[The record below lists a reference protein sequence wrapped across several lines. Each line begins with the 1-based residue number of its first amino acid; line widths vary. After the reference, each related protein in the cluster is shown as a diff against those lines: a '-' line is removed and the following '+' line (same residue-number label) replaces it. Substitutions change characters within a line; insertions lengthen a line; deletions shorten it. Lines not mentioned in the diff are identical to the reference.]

1 MREIQSKYREELLE
15 RNLNPLNFEQK
26 IEANLTKTL
35 VNHSCGDELTVSLK
49 IENGKILEGSFS
61 GVGCAISK
69 VSADMM
75 IDAIKGKALDEAREV
90 MQGFFDLVMGVQ
102 SEKKQ
107 RIDGELEVF
116 SMIQNMPARVKCAK
130 LAWRILEEGEEG

>member
-1 MREIQSKYREELLE
+1 M
-15 RNLNPLNFEQK
+15 NPLNFERK

-35 VNHSCGDELTVSLK
+35 VNHSCGDELVVNLEIK
-49 IENGKILEGSFS
+49 NGVILEGSFS

-75 IDAIKGKALDEAREV
+75 IDAIQGKTLEEAREL
-90 MQGFFDLVMGVQ
+90 MQGFFDLVMGVS
-102 SEKKQ
+102 SEKAQK
-107 RIDGELEVF
+107 ISDELEVF

-130 LAWRILEEGEEG
+130 LAWRVLEEGKD

>member
-35 VNHSCGDELTVSLK
+35 VNHSCGDELVVSFE
-49 IENGKILEGSFS
+49 IRDGKILEGSFS
-61 GVGCAISK
+61 GVGCPISK

-75 IDAIKGKALDEAREV
+75 IDAIRGKTLEEAREL
-90 MQGFFDLVMGVQ
+90 MQGFFDLVMGIQ
-102 SEKKQ
+102 SEKAQK
-107 RIDGELEVF
+107 IGGELEVF

-130 LAWRILEEGEEG
+130 LAWRILEEGED

>member
-15 RNLNPLNFEQK
+15 RNLNPLNFERK

-35 VNHSCGDELTVSLK
+35 VNHSCGDELVVNLK
-49 IENGKILEGSFS
+49 IKDGVILKGSFS

-75 IDAIKGKALDEAREV
+75 IDAIRGKTLEEAREL
-90 MQGFFDLVMGVQ
+90 MQGFFDLVMGVS
-102 SEKKQ
+102 SEKAQK
-107 RIDGELEVF
+107 ISGELEVF

-130 LAWRILEEGEEG
+130 LAWRVLEEGKD

>member
-35 VNHSCGDELTVSLK
+35 VNHSCGDELVVNLEIK
-49 IENGKILEGSFS
+49 NGVILEGSFS
-61 GVGCAISK
+61 GVGCVISK

-75 IDAIKGKALDEAREV
+75 IDAIRGKTLDEAREL
-90 MQGFFDLVMGVQ
+90 MQGFFDLVMGIS
-102 SEKKQ
+102 SEKAQKI
-107 RIDGELEVF
+107 RGELEVF

-130 LAWRILEEGEEG
+130 LAWRILEEGEE

>member
-15 RNLNPLNFEQK
+15 RNLNPLNFERK

-35 VNHSCGDELTVSLK
+35 VNHSCGDELVVNLE
-49 IENGKILEGSFS
+49 INNGIISEGSFS

-75 IDAIKGKALDEAREV
+75 IDAIRGKTVEEAREL
-90 MQGFFDLVMGVQ
+90 MQEFFDLVMGVS
-102 SEKKQ
+102 SEKAQKI
-107 RIDGELEVF
+107 RDELGVF

-130 LAWRILEEGEEG
+130 LAWRILEEGEK

>member
-35 VNHSCGDELTVSLK
+35 VNHSCGDELVVNLEIK
-49 IENGKILEGSFS
+49 NGVILEGSFS

-75 IDAIKGKALDEAREV
+75 IDAIRGKTLDEAREL
-90 MQGFFDLVMGVQ
+90 MQGFFDLVMGIS
-102 SEKKQ
+102 SEKAQKI
-107 RIDGELEVF
+107 RGELEVF
-116 SMIQNMPARVKCAK
+116 SMVQNMPARVKCAK
-130 LAWRILEEGEEG
+130 LAWRILEEGED

>member
-1 MREIQSKYREELLE
+1 MREIQSKYRAELLE
-15 RNLNPLNFEQK
+15 RNLNPLNFERK

-35 VNHSCGDELTVSLK
+35 VNHSCGDELVVSFE
-49 IENGKILEGSFS
+49 IRDGKILEGSFS

-75 IDAIKGKALDEAREV
+75 IDAIRGKTLEEAREL
-90 MQGFFDLVMGVQ
+90 MQGFFDLVMGIQ
-102 SEKKQ
+102 SEKAQK
-107 RIDGELEVF
+107 IGGELEVF

-130 LAWRILEEGEEG
+130 LAWRILEEGED

>member
-15 RNLNPLNFEQK
+15 RNLNPLNFERK

-35 VNHSCGDELTVSLK
+35 VNHSCGDELVVNLK
-49 IENGKILEGSFS
+49 IKDGVILEGSFS

-75 IDAIKGKALDEAREV
+75 IDAIRGKTLEEAREL

-107 RIDGELEVF
+107 RIKGELGVF

-130 LAWRILEEGEEG
+130 LAWRVLEEGED

>member
-35 VNHSCGDELTVSLK
+35 VNHSCGDELVVSLK
-49 IENGKILEGSFS
+49 IKDGIISEGSFS

-75 IDAIKGKALDEAREV
+75 IDTIRGKTLEEAREL
-90 MQGFFDLVMGVQ
+90 MHGFFDLVMGVS
-102 SEKKQ
+102 SEKAQK
-107 RIDGELEVF
+107 IGGELEVF

>member
-35 VNHSCGDELTVSLK
+35 VNHSCGDELVVNLEIK
-49 IENGKILEGSFS
+49 NGVILEGSFS

-75 IDAIKGKALDEAREV
+75 IDAIRGKTLDEAREL
-90 MQGFFDLVMGVQ
+90 MQRFFDLVMGIS
-102 SEKKQ
+102 SEKAQKI
-107 RIDGELEVF
+107 RGELEVF

-130 LAWRILEEGEEG
+130 LAWRILEEGEE

>member
-15 RNLNPLNFEQK
+15 RNLNPLNFERK

-35 VNHSCGDELTVSLK
+35 VNHSCGDELVVSLEIK
-49 IENGKILEGSFS
+49 DGRISEGSFS

-75 IDAIKGKALDEAREV
+75 IDAIQGKTLEEAREL
-90 MQGFFDLVMGVQ
+90 MQGFFDLVMGVS
-102 SEKKQ
+102 SEKAQK
-107 RIDGELEVF
+107 ISDELEVF

-130 LAWRILEEGEEG
+130 LAWRVLEEGKD

>member
-1 MREIQSKYREELLE
+1 MREIQSKYRAELLE
-15 RNLNPLNFEQK
+15 RNLNPLNFERK

-35 VNHSCGDELTVSLK
+35 VNHSCGDELVVSFE
-49 IENGKILEGSFS
+49 IRDGKILEGSFS

-75 IDAIKGKALDEAREV
+75 IDAIRGKTLEEAREL
-90 MQGFFDLVMGVQ
+90 MQGFFDLVMGIQ

-107 RIDGELEVF
+107 GIEGELEVF
-116 SMIQNMPARVKCAK
+116 SMIQNMPARGKCAK
-130 LAWRILEEGEEG
+130 LAWRILEEGKD

>member
-15 RNLNPLNFEQK
+15 RNLNPLNFERK

-35 VNHSCGDELTVSLK
+35 VNHSCGDELVVSLEIK
-49 IENGKILEGSFS
+49 DGRISEGSFS

-75 IDAIKGKALDEAREV
+75 IDAIRGKTLEEAREP
-90 MQGFFDLVMGVQ
+90 MQGFFDLIMGVP
-102 SEKKQ
+102 SEKAQK
-107 RIDGELEVF
+107 IGGELEVF

-130 LAWRILEEGEEG
+130 LAWRVLEEGED

>member
-75 IDAIKGKALDEAREV
+75 IDAIKGKTLDEAREL

-107 RIDGELEVF
+107 RVEDELEVF

-130 LAWRILEEGEEG
+130 LAWRILEEGEE

>member
-15 RNLNPLNFEQK
+15 RNLKPLNFEQK

-35 VNHSCGDELTVSLK
+35 VNHSCGDELVVNLEIK
-49 IENGKILEGSFS
+49 NGVILEGSFS

-75 IDAIKGKALDEAREV
+75 IDAIRGKTLDEAREL
-90 MQGFFDLVMGVQ
+90 MQGFFDLVMGIS
-102 SEKKQ
+102 SEKAQKI
-107 RIDGELEVF
+107 RGELEVF

-130 LAWRILEEGEEG
+130 LAWRILEEGEE

>member
-15 RNLNPLNFEQK
+15 RNLNPLNFERK

-35 VNHSCGDELTVSLK
+35 VNHSCGDELVVNLK
-49 IENGKILEGSFS
+49 IKDGVILEGSFS

-75 IDAIKGKALDEAREV
+75 IDAIRGKTLEEAREL
-90 MQGFFDLVMGVQ
+90 MQGVFALVMGIS
-102 SEKKQ
+102 SEKAQK
-107 RIDGELEVF
+107 IGGELEVF

-130 LAWRILEEGEEG
+130 LAWRILEEGEE

>member
-35 VNHSCGDELTVSLK
+35 VNHSCGDELVVSLK
-49 IENGKILEGSFS
+49 IENGVILEGSFS

-75 IDAIKGKALDEAREV
+75 IDAIRGKTLGEAREL
-90 MQGFFDLVMGVQ
+90 MLGFFDLVMGVQ

-107 RIDGELEVF
+107 GIEGELEVF
-116 SMIQNMPARVKCAK
+116 SMIQNMPARVKGAK

>member
-75 IDAIKGKALDEAREV
+75 IDAIKGKTLDEAREL

-107 RIDGELEVF
+107 RVEDELEVF

-130 LAWRILEEGEEG
+130 LAWWILEEGEEG

>member
-15 RNLNPLNFEQK
+15 RNLNPLNFERK

-35 VNHSCGDELTVSLK
+35 VNHSCGDELVMNLEIK
-49 IENGKILEGSFS
+49 NGIILEGSFS

-75 IDAIKGKALDEAREV
+75 IDAIRGKTLDEAREL

>member
-35 VNHSCGDELTVSLK
+35 VNHSCGDELVVNLEIK
-49 IENGKILEGSFS
+49 NGVILEGSFS

-75 IDAIKGKALDEAREV
+75 IDAIRGKTLDEAREL
-90 MQGFFDLVMGVQ
+90 MQGFFDLVMGIS
-102 SEKKQ
+102 SEKAQKI
-107 RIDGELEVF
+107 RGELEVF
-116 SMIQNMPARVKCAK
+116 SMVQNMPARVKCAK
-130 LAWRILEEGEEG
+130 LAWRILEEGEE

>member
-1 MREIQSKYREELLE
+1 MREIQSKYRAELLE
-15 RNLNPLNFEQK
+15 RNLNPLNFERK

-35 VNHSCGDELTVSLK
+35 VNHSCGDELVVSLEIK
-49 IENGKILEGSFS
+49 DGRISEGSFS

-75 IDAIKGKALDEAREV
+75 IDAIRGKTLEEAREL
-90 MQGFFDLVMGVQ
+90 MQGFFDLVMGVL
-102 SEKKQ
+102 SEKAQK
-107 RIDGELEVF
+107 IGGELEVF

-130 LAWRILEEGEEG
+130 LAWRILEEGED

>member
-15 RNLNPLNFEQK
+15 RNLNPLNFERK
-26 IEANLTKTL
+26 IEANLAKTL
-35 VNHSCGDELTVSLK
+35 VNHSCGDELVVSLEIK
-49 IENGKILEGSFS
+49 DGRISEGSFS

-75 IDAIKGKALDEAREV
+75 IDAIRGKTLKEARKL
-90 MQGFFDLVMGVQ
+90 MQGFFDLVMGIS
-102 SEKKQ
+102 SEKAQK
-107 RIDGELEVF
+107 IGGELEVF

-130 LAWRILEEGEEG
+130 LAWRILEEGKD

>member
-35 VNHSCGDELTVSLK
+35 VNHSCGDELVVSFE
-49 IENGKILEGSFS
+49 IRDGKILEGSFS

-75 IDAIKGKALDEAREV
+75 IDAIRGKTLEEAREL
-90 MQGFFDLVMGVQ
+90 MQGFFDLVMGIQ
-102 SEKKQ
+102 SEKAQK
-107 RIDGELEVF
+107 IGGELEVF

>member
-49 IENGKILEGSFS
+49 IENGKILEGRFS

-75 IDAIKGKALDEAREV
+75 IDAIKGKTLDEAREL

-107 RIDGELEVF
+107 RVEDELEVF

>member
-35 VNHSCGDELTVSLK
+35 VNHSCGDELVVSLK
-49 IENGKILEGSFS
+49 IKDGIISEGSFS

-75 IDAIKGKALDEAREV
+75 IDTIRGKTLEEAREL
-90 MQGFFDLVMGVQ
+90 MYGFFDLVMGAS
-102 SEKKQ
+102 SEKAQK
-107 RIDGELEVF
+107 IGGELEVF

-130 LAWRILEEGEEG
+130 LAWRILEEGED

>member
-1 MREIQSKYREELLE
+1 MREIQSKYRAELLE
-15 RNLNPLNFEQK
+15 RNLNPLNFERK

-35 VNHSCGDELTVSLK
+35 VNHSCGDELVVSFE
-49 IENGKILEGSFS
+49 IRDGKILEGSFS

-75 IDAIKGKALDEAREV
+75 IDAIRGKTLEEAREL
-90 MQGFFDLVMGVQ
+90 MQGFFDLVMGIQ
-102 SEKKQ
+102 SEKAQKI
-107 RIDGELEVF
+107 RGELEVF

-130 LAWRILEEGEEG
+130 LAWQILEEGEE

>member
-35 VNHSCGDELTVSLK
+35 INHSCGDELVVSLK
-49 IENGKILEGSFS
+49 IENGVILEGSFS

-75 IDAIKGKALDEAREV
+75 IDAIKGKTLGEAREL
-90 MQGFFDLVMGVQ
+90 MLGFFDLVMGVQ

-107 RIDGELEVF
+107 GIEGELEVF

-130 LAWRILEEGEEG
+130 LAWRSLEEGEE

>member
-15 RNLNPLNFEQK
+15 RNLNPLNFKRK

-35 VNHSCGDELTVSLK
+35 VNHSCGDELVVNLEIK
-49 IENGKILEGSFS
+49 NGIILEGSFS

-75 IDAIKGKALDEAREV
+75 IDAIRGKTLDEAREL

-107 RIDGELEVF
+107 RIEGGLEVF

-130 LAWRILEEGEEG
+130 LAWRILEEGEE

>member
-15 RNLNPLNFEQK
+15 RNLNPLNFERK

-35 VNHSCGDELTVSLK
+35 VNHSCGDELVVSLEIK
-49 IENGKILEGSFS
+49 DGRISEGSFS

-75 IDAIKGKALDEAREV
+75 IDAIKGKTLKGAREL
-90 MQGFFDLVMGVQ
+90 MQGFFDLVMGIS
-102 SEKKQ
+102 SEKAQK
-107 RIDGELEVF
+107 IGGELEVF

-130 LAWRILEEGEEG
+130 LAWRVLEEGKD

>member
-1 MREIQSKYREELLE
+1 MREIQSKYRAELLE
-15 RNLNPLNFEQK
+15 RNLNPLNFERK

-35 VNHSCGDELTVSLK
+35 VNHSCGDELVVSFE
-49 IENGKILEGSFS
+49 IRDGKILEGRFS

-75 IDAIKGKALDEAREV
+75 IDAIRGKTLEEAREL
-90 MQGFFDLVMGVQ
+90 MQGFFDLVMGIQ
-102 SEKKQ
+102 SEKAQK
-107 RIDGELEVF
+107 IGGELEVF

-130 LAWRILEEGEEG
+130 LAWRILEEGED

>member
-35 VNHSCGDELTVSLK
+35 VNHSCGDELVVSLK
-49 IENGKILEGSFS
+49 IENGVILEGSFS

-75 IDAIKGKALDEAREV
+75 IDAIRGKTLGEAREL
-90 MQGFFDLVMGVQ
+90 MLGFFDLVMGVQ

-107 RIDGELEVF
+107 GIEGELEVF

-130 LAWRILEEGEEG
+130 LAWRILEEGEE

>member
-15 RNLNPLNFEQK
+15 RNLNPLNFERK

-35 VNHSCGDELTVSLK
+35 VNHSCGDELVVNLEIK
-49 IENGKILEGSFS
+49 NGRISEGSFS

-75 IDAIKGKALDEAREV
+75 IDAIQGKTLEEAREL
-90 MQGFFDLVMGVQ
+90 MQGFFDLVMGVS
-102 SEKKQ
+102 SEKAQK
-107 RIDGELEVF
+107 ISDELEVF

-130 LAWRILEEGEEG
+130 LAWRVLEEGKD

>member
-35 VNHSCGDELTVSLK
+35 VNHSCGDELVVNLEIK
-49 IENGKILEGSFS
+49 NGVILEGSFS

-75 IDAIKGKALDEAREV
+75 IDAIRGKTLDEAREL
-90 MQGFFDLVMGVQ
+90 MQGFFDLVMGIS
-102 SEKKQ
+102 SEKAQKI
-107 RIDGELEVF
+107 RGELELF

-130 LAWRILEEGEEG
+130 LAWRILEEGEE

>member
-35 VNHSCGDELTVSLK
+35 VNHSCGDELVVSLK
-49 IENGKILEGSFS
+49 IKDGIISEGSFS

-75 IDAIKGKALDEAREV
+75 IDTIRGKTLEEAREL
-90 MQGFFDLVMGVQ
+90 MHEFFDLVMGVS
-102 SEKKQ
+102 SEKAQK
-107 RIDGELEVF
+107 IGGELEVF

-130 LAWRILEEGEEG
+130 LAWRILEEGED